1 MKDIIRLLDI
11 GLEQLM
17 AMVFRMGEVSEKALK
32 ISFKGFIDGK
42 DSQEEMQ
49 EISEI
54 LTHMSLDVEDK
65 AFELIVKYQPVA
77 SDLRIINSYMKIAYD
92 FGRYGRYG
100 LDISLTYKIV
110 KKLRKRTIT
119 SDLVQQIL
127 DIVVKMV
134 IISIKALKNHN
145 SELAK
150 TLAPME
156 TEVDKLY
163 IAYLDEL
170 TQSASIDKWCMCD
183 LLVVRY
189 LERIADHTTYVGES
203 IVYIV
208 EGKKIRLR

>member
-1 MKDIIRLLDI
+1 MIRLLDV

-17 AMVFRMGEVSEKALK
+17 AMVFRMGEVAEKALK
-32 ISFKGFIDGK
+32 ISIKGFIDGK
-42 DSQEEMQ
+42 DSQEEMH

-54 LTHMSLDVEDK
+54 LTCMVVDVEDK

-100 LDISLTYKIV
+100 LDISLTYKMV

-119 SDLVQQIL
+119 SELVQQIL
-127 DIVVKMV
+127 DKVVKMV
-134 IISIKALKNHN
+134 IISIRALKQHN
-145 SELAK
+145 AELAK

-156 TEVDKLY
+156 TEVDKLHM
-163 IAYLDEL
+163 AYLDEL
-170 TQSASIDKWCMCD
+170 IQSSSIDKWSMAD

-208 EGKKIRLR
+208 EGKKISLR

>member
-1 MKDIIRLLDI
+1 MIRLLDV

-17 AMVFRMGEVSEKALK
+17 AMVFRMGEVAEKALK
-32 ISFKGFIDGK
+32 ISIKGFIDGK
-42 DSQEEMQ
+42 DSQEEMH

-54 LTHMSLDVEDK
+54 LTCMVVDVEDK

-100 LDISLTYKIV
+100 LDISLTYKMV

-127 DIVVKMV
+127 DKVVKMV
-134 IISIKALKNHN
+134 IISIRALKQHN

-156 TEVDKLY
+156 TEVDKLHM
-163 IAYLDEL
+163 AYLDEL
-170 TQSASIDKWCMCD
+170 IQSSSIDKWSMAD

-208 EGKKIRLR
+208 EGKKISLR

>member
-1 MKDIIRLLDI
+1 MIRLLDV

-17 AMVFRMGEVSEKALK
+17 AMVFRMGEVAEKALI
-32 ISFKGFIDGK
+32 ISIKSFIDQK
-42 DSQEEMQ
+42 DSQEEMH

-54 LTHMSLDVEDK
+54 LMSMVVDVEDK

-110 KKLRKRTIT
+110 KKLRKRTLT

-127 DIVVKMV
+127 DKVVRMV
-134 IISIKALKNHN
+134 IISIKALKQHN

-163 IAYLDEL
+163 MAYLDEL
-170 TQSASIDKWCMCD
+170 MLSSSLDKWRMCD

-208 EGKKIRLR
+208 EGKKISLR

>member
-1 MKDIIRLLDI
+1 
-11 GLEQLM
+11 M
-17 AMVFRMGEVSEKALK
+17 AMVFRMGEVAEKALK

-54 LTHMSLDVEDK
+54 LTRMSLDVEDK

>member
-1 MKDIIRLLDI
+1 VKDIIRLLDV

-17 AMVFRMGEVSEKALK
+17 TMVFKMGEVAKKALK
-32 ISFKGFIDGK
+32 ISIKGFIDGK
-42 DSQEEMQ
+42 DSQEEMH

-54 LTHMSLDVEDK
+54 LTRMVVDVEDK

-100 LDISLTYKIV
+100 LDISLTYKMV

-119 SDLVQQIL
+119 SELVQQIL
-127 DIVVKMV
+127 DKVVKMV
-134 IISIKALKNHN
+134 IISIKALKQHN

-156 TEVDKLY
+156 TEVDKLHMTY
-163 IAYLDEL
+163 FDEL
-170 TQSASIDKWCMCD
+170 IQSSSIDKWSMAD

-208 EGKKIRLR
+208 EGKKISLR